1 MALFLI
7 SSESWQ
13 SFCQAVQQTFPI
25 RGKPLP
31 DRKYV
36 FQNPDKKLKFFLCLK
51 DLDGL
56 IDEVLALDSAKS
68 YLRKQVT
75 IGRTATGD
83 LNKSAALATFQKKSE
98 KKSHFPASFW
108 KSSSK

>member
-1 MALFLI
+1 MGQHCAKGRYLDPENFSKELVLN
-7 SSESWQ
+7 
-13 SFCQAVQQTFPI
+13 FNLGP
-25 RGKPLP
+25 
-31 DRKYV
+31 
-36 FQNPDKKLKFFLCLK
+36 LK

-56 IDEVLALDSAKS
+56 IDEVLVLESAKS

-83 LNKSAALATFQKKSE
+83 LNKSAALATFQKKME

>member
-25 RGKPLP
+25 K
-31 DRKYV
+31 RKTIAR
-36 FQNPDKKLKFFLCLK
+36 KKICFSKSRQKAEKKLCLK

-56 IDEVLALDSAKS
+56 IDEVLALDSANS
-68 YLRKQVT
+68 YLRK
-75 IGRTATGD
+75 
-83 LNKSAALATFQKKSE
+83 
-98 KKSHFPASFW
+98 
-108 KSSSK
+108 

>member
-1 MALFLI
+1 MALLLI
-7 SSESWQ
+7 FSESWQ
-13 SFCQAVQQTFPI
+13 SFCQTVQQTFPM
-25 RGKPLP
+25 RGKTL
-31 DRKYV
+31 
-36 FQNPDKKLKFFLCLK
+36 PDKKLK
-51 DLDGL
+51 
-56 IDEVLALDSAKS
+56 
-68 YLRKQVT
+68 

>member
-1 MALFLI
+1 MGQHCAKG
-7 SSESWQ
+7 
-13 SFCQAVQQTFPI
+13 
-25 RGKPLP
+25 R
-31 DRKYV
+31 Y
-36 FQNPDKKLKFFLCLK
+36 
-51 DLDGL
+51 LDQENFSKEL
-56 IDEVLALDSAKS
+56 VLNFKS

-98 KKSHFPASFW
+98 KQSHFPASFW